1 MGFTFSEKS
10 AAKVVEA
17 TKIVLGTPVDGHGD
31 TGRNRSYR
39 DLFFWAV
46 LSSETGAVGSYSY
59 SFVES
64 LRNGT
69 TITNG
74 RSTASL
80 SAYATTIAG
89 DRCTGTVLIRMA
101 FSGATPTFTIVT
113 PQASTIPN
121 GLKKYMVY
129 QMTSDATVVSGVI
142 TVPGTTA
149 WDYALAHS

>member
-17 TKIVLGTPVDGHGD
+17 TKIVLGSPVDGHGD

-113 PQASTIPN
+113 PQVAISPI
-121 GLKKYMVY
+121 GLGTLKYQVY
-129 QMTSDATVVSGVI
+129 QMLTDNPNGGAV
-142 TVPGTTA
+142 GTA
-149 WDYALAHS
+149 GWDFPRCHG